1 MRFTNQFVNYAFDWL
16 ILLHG
21 PIRDF
26 VYKLACEFQYELP
39 NLRNEL
45 ANFATKFG
53 TFVVKVS

>member
-1 MRFTNQFVNYAFDWL
+1 MRFTNQFVNYAFD
-16 ILLHG
+16 LLLLLQG

-26 VYKLACEFQYELP
+26 VYNLACEFQY
-39 NLRNEL
+39 EL

>member
-16 ILLHG
+16 HLLQG
-21 PIRDF
+21 AIRDF

-39 NLRNEL
+39 N
-45 ANFATKFG
+45 FATKFG

>member
-16 ILLHG
+16 ILLQE

-39 NLRNEL
+39 NFATNLRLRNEYRQ
-45 ANFATKFG
+45 AH
-53 TFVVKVS
+53 